1 MWSRAECFQFLACSW
16 SGGHGNINVV
26 AKSEVS
32 HEMLTFSFIFGSRL
46 TRSHHP
52 RTVRDHDC
60 HAALAGWRQF
70 SLDSSLVVGPSLW
83 CGVAELG
90 GAGSTTR

>member
-26 AKSEVS
+26 AKSEVA

-52 RTVRDHDC
+52 RTVRDHEC
-60 HAALAGWRQF
+60 HAGPGRLAAV
-70 SLDSSLVVGPSLW
+70 SLDKSVVVGPTLW
-83 CGVAELG
+83 YGVAELG
-90 GAGSTTR
+90 AQGR